1 MKCGV
6 VVFPGSNCD
15 HDVYHVWKH
24 VLRQDA
30 TFLWHQDE
38 TLKGCDL
45 VVLPGGFAY
54 GDYLRAGA
62 LAALSPVMAAVKR
75 HAAAGGLVLGICNGF
90 QVLLEA
96 GLLPGAMRRN
106 ASLRFECRDVWL
118 RVERDDLPFTRGL
131 DTGPGSPASPG
142 GPAVPAGRLLRMPIA
157 HAEGNYED
165 SPERLDALEAA
176 GLVVFRYTSPS
187 GDLDPAWNYN
197 GAARSI
203 AGICNPEGNV
213 LGLMPHPERCAEEIL
228 GNTDGL
234 AIFAA
239 TLRSLQSGRTRAA
252 TAEPDPGRPGRR
264 PAGVPSGATRRRA
277 GETARPAAPPVPSL
291 PAGR

>member
-1 MKCGV
+1 MRCGV

-15 HDVYHVWKH
+15 HDVYHVLKH
-24 VLRQDA
+24 VLNQDVS
-30 TFLWHQDE
+30 FLWHDEE
-38 TLKGCDL
+38 TLQGAEL

-75 HAAAGGLVLGICNGF
+75 HAEAGGLVLGICNGF

-106 ASLRFECRDVWL
+106 ENLRFLCQDVYL
-118 RVERDDLPFTRGL
+118 KVERNDLPFTRGL
-131 DTGPGSPASPG
+131 
-142 GPAVPAGRLLRMPIA
+142 AVGQVLRLPIA

-165 SPERLDALEAA
+165 FPERLDALEAA
-176 GLVVFRYTSPS
+176 GQVVFRYVQPDGGPS
-187 GDLDPAWNYN
+187 KPGSTGDMWNPN
-197 GAARSI
+197 GAARAI
-203 AGICNPEGNV
+203 GGIVNAGGNV

-234 AIFAA
+234 AIFESCVQVGATSAA
-239 TLRSLQSGRTRAA
+239 SAA
-252 TAEPDPGRPGRR
+252 SAAVGGRR
-264 PAGVPSGATRRRA
+264 
-277 GETARPAAPPVPSL
+277 
-291 PAGR
+291 